1 MKFRALIVIAVV
13 LASGLALAQQAG
25 SITGIVRDAGIK
37 VLPGVTVEVSGPDAG
52 TESRTAVTDA
62 QGRYTV
68 GDLRPGA
75 YTVTFRLPGFRTQAR
90 NFVGV
95 VASSATTLDISLGV
109 DAAATQ
115 LFRYRPPTPPRPQ
128 FEFTPPSARGQTREG
143 CLHGADETP
152 AEQQRRRE
160 ALSAVRLIYGLLE
173 RVPVN
178 PRGYPD
184 WDTLA
189 RSKAVA
195 DLKSTNALA
204 KKMQW
209 GTSEPLPGWRITYE
223 AGGTIVRFALTD
235 TTDPCSFTY
244 SSDDPDVMPWGN
256 YGRVIPLAPQ

>member
-1 MKFRALIVIAVV
+1 MKSRALTVIVIA
-13 LASGLALAQQAG
+13 LGLTPLLAQQTG
-25 SITGIVRDAGIK
+25 SVTGIVRDARAG
-37 VLPGVTVEVSGPDAG
+37 VLPGVTVEVVPNSGSDV
-52 TESRTAVTDA
+52 RTTVTDA

-68 GDLRPGA
+68 SALAPGA

-95 VASSATTLDISLGV
+95 VASLPTTLDMSLGV
-109 DAAATQ
+109 DPAAQ
-115 LFRYRPPTPPRPQ
+115 MFRYRPPFPQFRLNPRPPRRD
-128 FEFTPPSARGQTREG
+128 ARATQDG

-152 AEQQRRRE
+152 AERVRRRE
-160 ALSAVRLIYGLLE
+160 AFEAVRMIYGLLE

-184 WDTLA
+184 WGTLA

-195 DLKSTNALA
+195 DLKNTNSLA
-204 KKMQW
+204 KKLQW

-223 AGGTIVRFALTD
+223 TGATFARFALTD
-235 TTDPCSFTY
+235 ATDPCGFTY

-256 YGRVIPLAPQ
+256 YGRVLPLTPQ